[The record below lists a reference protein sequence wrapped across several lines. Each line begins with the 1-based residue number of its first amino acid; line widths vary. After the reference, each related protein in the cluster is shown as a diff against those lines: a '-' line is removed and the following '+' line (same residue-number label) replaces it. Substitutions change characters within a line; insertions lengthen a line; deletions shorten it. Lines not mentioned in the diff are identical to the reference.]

1 MTAQPQQHN
10 ATVTPLTPFPKFEG
24 SVVEGTEVRI
34 TGQSKIEA
42 ATGLV
47 CTTDD
52 VVRIIGEYKCIG
64 VRHETNKDGQLVRV
78 QILRPISVDVCP
90 WDPADPADDGVQ
102 RSRAIPGWSA
112 P

>member
-1 MTAQPQQHN
+1 MTAQPSVP
-10 ATVTPLTPFPKFEG
+10 ATNVSQMTPFPRFEG
-24 SVVEGTEVRI
+24 SVVEAAEVRI
-34 TGQSKIEA
+34 SGQSKVEA
-42 ATGLV
+42 ANGLV

-52 VVRIIGEYKCIG
+52 IVRLIGEYKVIG

-78 QILRPISVDVCP
+78 QVLKPINVDVCP

-102 RSRAIPGWSA
+102 RSRAIPGWK